1 MESDKVDILDIRYK
15 NIFEILFRKNVFI
28 VILFII
34 LANGYSNIPG
44 VSELL
49 TSIFG
54 SYILRTFITFI
65 LFFQIIDNIADSI
78 IWTIILSLGLYV
90 IEYLHKT
97 KIKNKKNL
105 FNNTN

>member
-1 MESDKVDILDIRYK
+1 MESEKVDILDIKYK
-15 NIFEILFRKNVFI
+15 NIFEILFRKNVFT

-49 TSIFG
+49 TDIFG

-65 LFFQIIDNIADSI
+65 LFFQIIDNICNSI

-97 KIKNKKNL
+97 KNKNKKI
-105 FNNTN
+105 